1 MGRDSEG
8 ALSLPLSFS
17 VRARLLTG
25 ARLLYLQAL
34 GVNKSFAQVRASLE
48 NDTRQLGRLPF
59 KSLDEIADKWD
70 FSDVTVTLIASL
82 AGKREGWDELDSSG
96 IGRLG
101 KVLRKEGWIA
111 SAGKELTTLEA
122 QVRLPPRLSCSHR
135 DPIVDTGHT
144 PFAAQGSSIGEYT
157 RPWTNVVWRMVRGE
171 EPRRFLRA
179 ALDAKEH
186 AEGLKVVFRAF
197 VASPSILDQT
207 FDLMLSQRTV
217 ATLRTVDATVLGRP
231 GGGTLFCTA
240 KKFATCPQYF
250 HDALS
255 KRGAR
260 TLMHLKVSSTTL

>member
-1 MGRDSEG
+1 
-8 ALSLPLSFS
+8 

-101 KVLRKEGWIA
+101 KVIRKEGWIA

-122 QVRLPPRLSCSHR
+122 QVRLPP
-135 DPIVDTGHT
+135 
-144 PFAAQGSSIGEYT
+144 
-157 RPWTNVVWRMVRGE
+157 
-171 EPRRFLRA
+171 
-179 ALDAKEH
+179 
-186 AEGLKVVFRAF
+186 AF
-197 VASPSILDQT
+197 VAVIVSRLLTLAIPLRCAGLEHRRIHAAVDQRRLE
-207 FDLMLSQRTV
+207 DGP
-217 ATLRTVDATVLGRP
+217 GRR
-231 GGGTLFCTA
+231 A
-240 KKFATCPQYF
+240 A
-250 HDALS
+250 ALLARCS
-255 KRGAR
+255 RRQGAR
-260 TLMHLKVSSTTL
+260 RGPQSRLPCVCRLPIDPRPDV